1 MRKWVTNG
9 LLVGAMTLIVGA
21 TVSLVMPGGGSGIA
35 LAGGTVGAIAAAF
48 LSKRQDSQAK
58 AEILQEVRRVAKA
71 VDEIESQII
80 YNAELETM
88 GNFRDQ
94 MQQMQ
99 NQIFLSQQSQ
109 QITSDTVI
117 QLQQIITNLAETQT
131 RLVNLPT
138 PRTTPKPSN
147 FTPNFPKLESS
158 ETSPLPIARL
168 LTWLSQRQVQ
178 VTTHRQP
185 SGVDIV
191 FDRLALFLGDRY
203 GSLAP
208 LLKKIKVSLQTGSR
222 FRLSLADRT
231 QVDITNCT
239 QFCRMLKDDSFLA
252 YYYYS
257 PLDKVIQAAPQR
269 SFTNFF
275 NGDWFERF
283 VYHKV
288 CDLLTAN
295 NYQYECLIN
304 PDVVLANT
312 NKFGLDLLF
321 LVGQEPLWLECKTG
335 QDYTAFLERY
345 SNHRKALGINK
356 ERSFLVILDIT
367 ESQTIDLTNLWDIT
381 VVNRDNFLTQ
391 ISRNLDLALPPE
403 LEIRSFNNSH
413 YVDELKEHQKTLMG
427 LSPALDNQNGGAS
440 SANSSNSY
448 NAVNSGSSINYSID
462 PREGL
467 RANPNPQF
475 NSDFEANLPGTLGT
489 DSSIHNG
496 SSSSIPAGKLSTFLR
511 RQNLR
516 PLPEERPLI
525 IREFINLCS
534 SLDTPKTLTEI
545 KAILVN
551 QFQNHPEIS
560 NVKLHQVLKAIAQAG
575 VCQNQL
581 GEIITSFNSPIASLA
596 ILEAEAIEQKCILS
610 YASTILA
617 FDPHYF
623 QQPQQIEEFETVVGS
638 KFPSELYG
646 IIE

>member
-9 LLVGAMTLIVGA
+9 LLVGAITLIMGA
-21 TVSLVMPGGGSGIA
+21 TVSLVIPSGGSGIA
-35 LAGGTVGAIAAAF
+35 LAGGTVGAITAAF

-80 YNAELETM
+80 HSAELETL

-99 NQIFLSQQSQ
+99 NQILLSQKSQ
-109 QITSDTVI
+109 QITSDTVM

-158 ETSPLPIARL
+158 EASPPPIAGL
-168 LTWLSQRQVQ
+168 LMWLSQRQVQ

-185 SGVDIV
+185 TGVDIV

-231 QVDITNCT
+231 QIDITNCT

-304 PDVVLANT
+304 PDIVLANT

-321 LVGQEPLWLECKTG
+321 LIGQEPLWLECKTG

-345 SNHRKALGINK
+345 SNHRKALGIDK

-391 ISRNLDLALPPE
+391 ISRNLNLALPPE
-403 LEIRSFNNSH
+403 LDIKSFNNYNSG
-413 YVDELKEHQKTLMG
+413 DEPRDYHKNLVS
-427 LSPALDNQNGGAS
+427 LSPILDAQNIGNY
-440 SANSSNSY
+440 SANSSNSG
-448 NAVNSGSSINYSID
+448 NSTNHDVDVSVS
-462 PREGL
+462 L
-467 RANPNPQF
+467 RANSSSSF
-475 NSDFEANLPGTLGT
+475 GTGFEIDLRGNIEA
-489 DSSIHNG
+489 DASSYNG
-496 SSSSIPAGKLSTFLR
+496 SSASIPAGKLSTFLR

-525 IREFINLCS
+525 IRKFVNLCS
-534 SLDTPKTLTEI
+534 NLDAPKTLTEI

-551 QFQNHPEIS
+551 QFQNQPEIS

-575 VCQNQL
+575 VCQNQEE
-581 GEIITSFNSPIASLA
+581 EIITSFNLPIASLA
-596 ILEAEAIEQKCILS
+596 ILDTEAIEQKCILS
-610 YASTILA
+610 YVSTILA
-617 FDPHYF
+617 FDPNYF
-623 QQPQQIEEFETVVGS
+623 QHPQQIAEFETVVGG
-638 KFPSELYG
+638 KFPPELSR

>member
-9 LLVGAMTLIVGA
+9 LLVGAVTLIMGA
-21 TVSLVMPGGGSGIA
+21 TVSLVMPSGGSGIA
-35 LAGGTVGAIAAAF
+35 LAGGTMGAIAAAF

-80 YNAELETM
+80 HSAELETL

-99 NQIFLSQQSQ
+99 NQILLSQQSQ
-109 QITSDTVI
+109 QITSDTVM

-158 ETSPLPIARL
+158 ETSPPPITGL
-168 LTWLSQRQVQ
+168 LMWLSQRQVQ

-185 SGVDIV
+185 TGVDIV

-231 QVDITNCT
+231 QIDITNYT

-304 PDVVLANT
+304 PDIVLANT

-321 LVGQEPLWLECKTG
+321 LIGQEPLWLECKTG

-381 VVNRDNFLTQ
+381 VVNRDNFLTH
-391 ISRNLDLALPPE
+391 ISRNLNLALPPE
-403 LEIRSFNNSH
+403 LEIRSFNNYNSG
-413 YVDELKEHQKTLMG
+413 DEQRDYHKNLVS
-427 LSPALDNQNGGAS
+427 LSPTLDTKNISDYSTNSGNS
-440 SANSSNSY
+440 TNHDVDVSVSLRANSS
-448 NAVNSGSSINYSID
+448 SSFD
-462 PREGL
+462 
-467 RANPNPQF
+467 A
-475 NSDFEANLPGTLGT
+475 DFEIDLRGNIGA
-489 DSSIHNG
+489 DASSHNG

-525 IREFINLCS
+525 IREFVNLCG
-534 SLDTPKTLTEI
+534 SLDAPKTLTEI

-551 QFQNHPEIS
+551 QFQNQPEIS

-575 VCQNQL
+575 VCQNQEK
-581 GEIITSFNSPIASLA
+581 EIITSFNLPIASLV
-596 ILEAEAIEQKCILS
+596 ILDTEAIEQKCILS
-610 YASTILA
+610 YVSTILA
-617 FDPHYF
+617 FDPNYF
-623 QQPQQIEEFETVVGS
+623 QYPQQIEEFETVVGG
-638 KFPSELYG
+638 KFPPELLR
-646 IIE
+646 ITD

>member
-9 LLVGAMTLIVGA
+9 LLVGAITLIMGA
-21 TVSLVMPGGGSGIA
+21 TVSLVMPSGGSGIA
-35 LAGGTVGAIAAAF
+35 LAGGTMGAITAAF

-80 YNAELETM
+80 HSAELETLR
-88 GNFRDQ
+88 NFRDQ

-99 NQIFLSQQSQ
+99 NQILLSQQSQ

-147 FTPNFPKLESS
+147 FTPNFPKLESP
-158 ETSPLPIARL
+158 EASPPPIAGL

-185 SGVDIV
+185 TEVDIV

-231 QVDITNCT
+231 QIDITNCT

-304 PDVVLANT
+304 PDIVLANT

-321 LVGQEPLWLECKTG
+321 LIGQEPLWLECKTG

-391 ISRNLDLALPPE
+391 ISRNLNLALPPG
-403 LEIRSFNNSH
+403 LEIRSFNNYNSG
-413 YVDELKEHQKTLMG
+413 DEQRDYHKNLVS
-427 LSPALDNQNGGAS
+427 LSPILDTKNISNY
-440 SANSSNSY
+440 SANSGNSDDSN
-448 NAVNSGSSINYSID
+448 NSINHDVDVSVS
-462 PREGL
+462 L
-467 RANPNPQF
+467 RANSSF
-475 NSDFEANLPGTLGT
+475 DGDFEIDLRGNIGA
-489 DSSIHNG
+489 DASIHNG
-496 SSSSIPAGKLSTFLR
+496 SSSSIPLGKLSTFLR

-525 IREFINLCS
+525 IREFVNLCS

-551 QFQNHPEIS
+551 QFQNQPEIS

-575 VCQNQL
+575 VCQNQEE
-581 GEIITSFNSPIASLA
+581 EIITSFNLPIASLA
-596 ILEAEAIEQKCILS
+596 ILDAGTIEKKCILS
-610 YASTILA
+610 YISTILA
-617 FDPHYF
+617 FDPNYF
-623 QQPQQIEEFETVVGS
+623 QHPQQIEEFETVVGG
-638 KFPSELYG
+638 KFPPELSR

>member
-9 LLVGAMTLIVGA
+9 LLVGAVTLIVGA
-21 TVSLVMPGGGSGIA
+21 TVSLVMPSGGSGIA

-71 VDEIESQII
+71 VDEIESQIVHS
-80 YNAELETM
+80 AEMETL

-94 MQQMQ
+94 MQKMQ
-99 NQIFLSQQSQ
+99 NQILLSQQSQ

-147 FTPNFPKLESS
+147 FTPNFPKPESA
-158 ETSPLPIARL
+158 ETSPLPIAQL
-168 LTWLSQRQVQ
+168 LTWLSQRNVQ

-185 SGVDIV
+185 SEVDIV

-304 PDVVLANT
+304 PDVILANT

-321 LVGQEPLWLECKTG
+321 LIGQEPLWLECKTG

-367 ESQTIDLTNLWDIT
+367 ESQTVDLTNLWDIT

-391 ISRNLDLALPPE
+391 ISRNLNLTLPPE
-403 LEIRSFNNSH
+403 LEIKSFNNYN
-413 YVDELKEHQKTLMG
+413 YVDELKENQKNLMS
-427 LSPALDNQNGGAS
+427 LSPILDTQNISNYSGNSG
-440 SANSSNSY
+440 NSSNST
-448 NAVNSGSSINYSID
+448 NHDVDVSVS
-462 PREGL
+462 L
-467 RANPNPQF
+467 RANSNF
-475 NSDFEANLPGTLGT
+475 NADFEIDLRGNLGADP
-489 DSSIHNG
+489 SIHNG

-525 IREFINLCS
+525 IREFVNLCS

-551 QFQNHPEIS
+551 QFQNYPEIS

-575 VCQNQL
+575 VCQNQE

-596 ILEAEAIEQKCILS
+596 ILEVEAIDQKCILS

-623 QQPQQIEEFETVVGS
+623 QQPQQIAEFETVVGG
-638 KFPSELYG
+638 KFPPELSR